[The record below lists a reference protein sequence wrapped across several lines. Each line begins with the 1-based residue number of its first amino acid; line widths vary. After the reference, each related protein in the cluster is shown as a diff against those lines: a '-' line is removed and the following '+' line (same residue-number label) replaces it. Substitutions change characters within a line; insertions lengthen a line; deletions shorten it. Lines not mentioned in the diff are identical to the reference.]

1 MNEPLVLSLERAT
14 HRVLAALEASLGDTG
29 LGAAEANALGCFGA
43 ERSCRVGAL
52 ARATGQRPSTLTGVL
67 DRLAERGLL
76 ERRPDDR
83 DRRAVL
89 AVLTRD
95 GEAARDRVLLAMTAL
110 ERGLAAQD
118 VRALRAVLERF
129 PQARSAG

>member
-1 MNEPLVLSLERAT
+1 
-14 HRVLAALEASLGDTG
+14 
-29 LGAAEANALGCFGA
+29 
-43 ERSCRVGAL
+43 VGAL

-76 ERRPDDR
+76 ERRPDDL

-95 GEAARDRVLLAMTAL
+95 GEAARDRVLRAMTAL

-129 PQARSAG
+129 PQAGGTG